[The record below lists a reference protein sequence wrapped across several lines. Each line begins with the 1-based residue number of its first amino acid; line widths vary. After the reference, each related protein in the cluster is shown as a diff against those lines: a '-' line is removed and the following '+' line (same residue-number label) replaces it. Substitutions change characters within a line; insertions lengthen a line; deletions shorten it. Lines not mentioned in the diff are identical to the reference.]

1 MSQITDPHD
10 RCFRQLMT
18 NLDNARSF
26 FRRYL
31 TTELQASIDLNTLEL
46 QEGSKVTQ
54 AFQQLHL
61 DMLYRVDFKSAA
73 DPSQIQQGYLYCV
86 VEHQSTP
93 DPAMAVRL
101 WQYKAALLVDHVK
114 GDYLP
119 PIHSMVFYHGQQ
131 TPYPYT
137 LDLRSCFRTP
147 QQAEYTLQGPPQL
160 IDLGQKPDQELL
172 ASDSA
177 GLFSY
182 FFKHVRDEDVYAAL
196 EALPA
201 SLIQAIAQ
209 HSNGFYT
216 LKVLMSYYKLRANTQ
231 EPLKAFMVVADKLES
246 DEQREAI
253 MTIGE
258 ALLQEGMQKGLQ
270 QGRQEGVRKG
280 MQEGIQQGLQKG
292 LRTVATN
299 MIQQGMSV
307 ELIQQATGLT
317 SEEIQTLIQEQS
329 SSSTH

>member
-31 TTELQASIDLNTLEL
+31 TTELQANIDLDTLEL

-61 DMLYRVDFKSAA
+61 DMLYRVDFKNTT

-101 WQYKAALLVDHVK
+101 WQYKAALLMDHVK
-114 GDYLP
+114 DDYLP
-119 PIHSMVFYHGQQ
+119 PIHSLVFYHGQQ

-172 ASDSA
+172 GPDTA

-201 SLIQAIAQ
+201 GLIQAIAQ
-209 HSNGFYT
+209 HPNGFYT
-216 LKVLMSYYKLRANTQ
+216 LKLLMSYYKLRANTR
-231 EPLKAFMVVADKLES
+231 EPLKAFRAVADKLES

-258 ALLQEGMQKGLQ
+258 ALLQEGLQKGLQ
-270 QGRQEGVRKG
+270 QGRQEGVRQG
-280 MQEGIQQGLQKG
+280 RQEGIH
-292 LRTVATN
+292 TVAAN
-299 MIQQGMSV
+299 MIRKGMSV
-307 ELIQQATGLT
+307 ELIQQATNLN
-317 SEEIQTLIQEQS
+317 SEEIQTLVQEQS